1 MQYMTK
7 FYILWA
13 SAFILLFSG
22 CGARPFV
29 KTDAA
34 TIIMKTPKI
43 KFADMGYIRSNEDL
57 VALELFSAGQAVGKF
72 EIENMVCVDGEGC
85 MRKSSF
91 NAEYLNAH
99 YPDTLME
106 NILRSKPI
114 YDGQNL
120 LKNEHGFEQHIL
132 NEHVEIKYRV
142 TDRQIYFKDRANRV
156 LIKIKKQ
163 GTE

>member
-1 MQYMTK
+1 MKK

-34 TIIMKTPKI
+34 TIIMKTPKV
-43 KFADMGYIRSNEDL
+43 KFADTGYVRSNEDV
-57 VALELFSAGQAVGKF
+57 VALELFSAGQTVGRF

-91 NAEYLNAH
+91 NAEYLNEH

-120 LKNEHGFEQHIL
+120 IEDEHGFKQTIL
-132 NEHVEIKYRV
+132 DEHVEIQYKV
-142 TDRQIYFKDRANRV
+142 TDRQIYFKDRANSV

-163 GTE
+163 GIE

>member
-1 MQYMTK
+1 MKKYFT
-7 FYILWA
+7 LWVSLLA
-13 SAFILLFSG
+13 LLFLSG

-29 KTDAA
+29 HEDAA

-43 KFADMGYIRSNEDL
+43 KFADTGYIRSNKDI
-57 VALELFSAGQAVGKF
+57 VALELFSAGMAVGKF
-72 EIENMVCVDGEGC
+72 EIENLVCVDSEGC

-91 NAEYLNAH
+91 NAEYLSAY

-114 YDGQNL
+114 YNGANL
-120 LKNEHGFEQHIL
+120 LQSEHGFEQHIMD
-132 NEHVEIKYRV
+132 EYVDIKYKV
-142 TDRQIYFKDRANRV
+142 TERQIYFKDRSNRI

-163 GTE
+163 

>member
-1 MQYMTK
+1 MKK
-7 FYILWA
+7 FYTLWA
-13 SAFILLFSG
+13 SAFILLLSG

-29 KTDAA
+29 QTDAA

-43 KFADMGYIRSNEDL
+43 KFADTGYIRSNEDL

-72 EIENMVCVDGEGC
+72 EIENMVCVEGEGC

-91 NAEYLNAH
+91 NAEYLSAK

-114 YDGQNL
+114 YDRQNL
-120 LKNEHGFEQHIL
+120 VENEHGFTQIIIDEY
-132 NEHVEIKYRV
+132 VDIKYKV
-142 TDRQIYFKDRANRV
+142 TDRQIYFKDRENRV

-163 GTE
+163 